1 MKYHKMISMSIVA
14 VLLPLAGGEVDQG
27 SVVGVPHLGVDVLFQ
42 LLLPSMSVGLQ
53 HNFVGDLEQ
62 KSYNLFYSEV
72 KISR

>member
-1 MKYHKMISMSIVA
+1 MISMSIVSF
-14 VLLPLAGGEVDQG
+14 LLPLARGEVDQG

-62 KSYNLFYSEV
+62 KSYITFIVSLDRWLY
-72 KISR
+72 

>member
-1 MKYHKMISMSIVA
+1 MSIVA

-27 SVVGVPHLGVDVLFQ
+27 SVVRVPHLGVDVLFQ

-62 KSYNLFYSEV
+62 K
-72 KISR
+72 

>member
-1 MKYHKMISMSIVA
+1 MKYHEMISMSIVA
-14 VLLPLAGGEVDQG
+14 VLLPLARGEVDQG

-62 KSYNLFYSEV
+62 KSCKV
-72 KISR
+72 

>member
-1 MKYHKMISMSIVA
+1 MISMSIVA
-14 VLLPLAGGEVDQG
+14 VLLPFAGGEVDQG

>member
-1 MKYHKMISMSIVA
+1 MKYHEMISMSIVA
-14 VLLPLAGGEVDQG
+14 VLLPLARREVDQG

-62 KSYNLFYSEV
+62 KSCKV
-72 KISR
+72 

>member
-1 MKYHKMISMSIVA
+1 MKYHEMISMSIVA
-14 VLLPLAGGEVDQG
+14 VLLPLARGEIHKG

-62 KSYNLFYSEV
+62 KSCKV
-72 KISR
+72 